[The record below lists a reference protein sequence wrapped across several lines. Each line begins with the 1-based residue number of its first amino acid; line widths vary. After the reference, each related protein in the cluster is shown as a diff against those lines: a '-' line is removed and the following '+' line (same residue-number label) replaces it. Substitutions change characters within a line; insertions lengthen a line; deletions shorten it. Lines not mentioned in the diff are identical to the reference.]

1 MSFKFNKMKK
11 LLFALF
17 FLVNVSCFSQTIY
30 NVILEQIAVGDVNGP
45 EAIAFDGNGL
55 MYTANEDGRIIVLNR
70 DGSNPQDYA
79 QTGGRPLGL
88 KFDLQGNL
96 IVADAFQGLLSID
109 TTGQITVLSTSFAGV
124 PFMLT
129 DDLDIGS
136 DGTIYFSDAS
146 SLNSLGNHTND
157 WGQPNGRLLSY
168 NPNTDVTNLLL
179 DNLYFA
185 NGVALSHDESYLLV
199 NESAV
204 NHIRRYW
211 LTGPNSGQTDVFS
224 NVNQFQGLPDNIT
237 YNDDSLFWVATFFGP
252 VIALDNNGHQMV
264 QILSY
269 AVKYASNFYG
279 PFRDAVGSNK
289 FLKTDKKNYQM
300 DFRNKDEALR
310 EVALDIK
317 EGADMVMV
325 KPGLPYLDV
334 IKSVKDNFK
343 IPVLAYQVSGEYSLL
358 ANGVMQGY
366 IHKNAIL
373 ESLISFKRAGAS
385 AIITY
390 YADKI
395 SKIINDK
402 SF

>member
-1 MSFKFNKMKK
+1 MKK

-88 KFDLQGNL
+88 KFDSQGNL

-204 NHIRRYW
+204 NHVRRYW

-252 VIALDNNGHQMV
+252 VIALDNNG
-264 QILSY
+264 QIVYQLNFNSNLLTENTSAIQYNDTLYLGTLHDSLIGKIPIPTEILLSNTEKISQKSEFTIY
-269 AVKYASNFYG
+269 PNPTNENITISVNNHNGNINTEVYDIIGNRIQTTNKTTISLRDYSKGIYILKVAYGDRVEEVK
-279 PFRDAVGSNK
+279 V
-289 FLKTDKKNYQM
+289 
-300 DFRNKDEALR
+300 
-310 EVALDIK
+310 IK
-317 EGADMVMV
+317 E
-325 KPGLPYLDV
+325 
-334 IKSVKDNFK
+334 
-343 IPVLAYQVSGEYSLL
+343 
-358 ANGVMQGY
+358 
-366 IHKNAIL
+366 
-373 ESLISFKRAGAS
+373 
-385 AIITY
+385 
-390 YADKI
+390 
-395 SKIINDK
+395 
-402 SF
+402 

>member
-204 NHIRRYW
+204 NHVRRYW

-252 VIALDNNGHQMV
+252 VIALDNNG
-264 QILSY
+264 QIVYQLNFNSNLLTENTSAIQY
-269 AVKYASNFYG
+269 NDTLYLGTLHDSLIGKMPSPTEILVSNTESISQKSDFTIYPNPTNENITIAVNNHNGNINTEVYDIIGNRIQTTNKTTISLRDYSKGIYILKVAYG
-279 PFRDAVGSNK
+279 DRVEE
-289 FLKTDKKNYQM
+289 LK
-300 DFRNKDEALR
+300 
-310 EVALDIK
+310 VIK
-317 EGADMVMV
+317 E
-325 KPGLPYLDV
+325 
-334 IKSVKDNFK
+334 
-343 IPVLAYQVSGEYSLL
+343 
-358 ANGVMQGY
+358 
-366 IHKNAIL
+366 
-373 ESLISFKRAGAS
+373 
-385 AIITY
+385 
-390 YADKI
+390 
-395 SKIINDK
+395 
-402 SF
+402 

>member
-252 VIALDNNGHQMV
+252 VIALDNNG
-264 QILSY
+264 QIVYQLNFNSNLLTENTSAIQYNDTLYLGTLHDSLIGKIPIPTEILLSNTESISQKSDFTIYPNPTKENITLNIHNFNGSIIAEVYDIIGNKLQTTNKTNISLSDY
-269 AVKYASNFYG
+269 ANGIYILKVAYG
-279 PFRDAVGSNK
+279 DRVEE
-289 FLKTDKKNYQM
+289 LK
-300 DFRNKDEALR
+300 
-310 EVALDIK
+310 VIK
-317 EGADMVMV
+317 E
-325 KPGLPYLDV
+325 
-334 IKSVKDNFK
+334 
-343 IPVLAYQVSGEYSLL
+343 
-358 ANGVMQGY
+358 
-366 IHKNAIL
+366 
-373 ESLISFKRAGAS
+373 
-385 AIITY
+385 
-390 YADKI
+390 
-395 SKIINDK
+395 
-402 SF
+402 

>member
-1 MSFKFNKMKK
+1 MWIMKIKSNKMKK

-45 EAIAFDGNGL
+45 EAIAFDENGL

-109 TTGQITVLSTSFAGV
+109 TTGQITVLTTSFAGV

-185 NGVALSHDESYLLV
+185 NGVSLSHDESYLLV

-204 NHIRRYW
+204 SHVRRYW

-252 VIALDNNGHQMV
+252 VIALDNNG
-264 QILSY
+264 QIVYQLNFNSNLLTENTSAIQYNDTLYLGTLHDSLIGKIPIPTEILLSNTESISQKSDFTIY
-269 AVKYASNFYG
+269 PNPTKENITLNIYNFNGSIKAEVYDIIGNKLQTTNETTISLQDYVRGIYLLKVAYGDRVEEVK
-279 PFRDAVGSNK
+279 V
-289 FLKTDKKNYQM
+289 
-300 DFRNKDEALR
+300 
-310 EVALDIK
+310 IK
-317 EGADMVMV
+317 E
-325 KPGLPYLDV
+325 
-334 IKSVKDNFK
+334 
-343 IPVLAYQVSGEYSLL
+343 
-358 ANGVMQGY
+358 
-366 IHKNAIL
+366 
-373 ESLISFKRAGAS
+373 
-385 AIITY
+385 
-390 YADKI
+390 
-395 SKIINDK
+395 
-402 SF
+402 

>member
-146 SLNSLGNHTND
+146 SVNNLGNHTND

-168 NPNTDVTNLLL
+168 NPNTGITLLLL
-179 DNLYFA
+179 DSLYFA
-185 NGVALSHDESYLLV
+185 NGVALSNDESYLLV
-199 NESAV
+199 NETAMGLT
-204 NHIRRYW
+204 RRYW
-211 LTGPNSGQTDVFS
+211 LSGPNYGQTEVFS
-224 NVNQFQGLPDNIT
+224 NIYQNIGWVYPDNIT
-237 YNDDSLFWVATFFGP
+237 HYDYNLFWVATLNGP
-252 VIALDNNGHQMV
+252 ILGIDNNGQIIYQLNFDANLFTQNTSAIQFNDTLYLGTLHDSLIGKIPIPTE
-264 QILSY
+264 ILSSNSDFLSRLIDFSIY
-269 AVKYASNFYG
+269 PNPTIENITISINNFNGNIQSEVYDLIGNRLQLTNKTTISLRDYSKGIYILKVAYGNRVEEVK
-279 PFRDAVGSNK
+279 V
-289 FLKTDKKNYQM
+289 
-300 DFRNKDEALR
+300 
-310 EVALDIK
+310 IK
-317 EGADMVMV
+317 E
-325 KPGLPYLDV
+325 
-334 IKSVKDNFK
+334 
-343 IPVLAYQVSGEYSLL
+343 
-358 ANGVMQGY
+358 
-366 IHKNAIL
+366 
-373 ESLISFKRAGAS
+373 
-385 AIITY
+385 
-390 YADKI
+390 
-395 SKIINDK
+395 
-402 SF
+402 